1 MIWYNQS
8 KGKEG
13 GRTVGFSV
21 KIHTLDVPGDILVK
35 LATVWGQ
42 PGYCVGMHTHHTL
55 EISMILSGK
64 GEYRLQDR
72 VYPVEA
78 GDIVL
83 FNNTEIHG
91 MWSSEEEPL
100 VNMALE
106 FEPRFIWSDPLYS
119 FDQAFLSMF
128 FSRNEHFQHKLD
140 RSNPAYPS
148 IKRQL
153 EEIQT
158 EFQNQLPRYDMIIK
172 AKLLSL
178 LADLL
183 RHYDITQPSDSLTDT
198 RHHGDMNRVL
208 NYIADHYAD
217 PLTLEQLADMLHV
230 SESYFCQLFR
240 KSNGLSPKEYI
251 VKVRTAAAAQ
261 QLKETDRSVLDIAEN
276 CGFNSPSN
284 FYAAFKRI
292 TGKSPNQYR
301 ANPLD

>member
-1 MIWYNQS
+1 M
-8 KGKEG
+8 
-13 GRTVGFSV
+13 GFSV
-21 KIHTLDVPGDILVK
+21 RIHTLNVPEDVLVK
-35 LATVWGQ
+35 LAIVSAA
-42 PGYCVGMHTHHTL
+42 PDSAVGMHTHHTL
-55 EISMILSGK
+55 ELSMILSGR

-72 VYPVEA
+72 VYPVKA

-83 FNNTEIHG
+83 FNNTEVHG
-91 MWSSEEEPL
+91 MWNTGDEPL

-128 FSRNEHFQHKLD
+128 FSRNERFQYKLD
-140 RSNPAYPS
+140 RENPAYPI

-158 EFQNQLPRYDMIIK
+158 EFTEQLPRYEMIIK

-183 RHYDITQPSDSLTDT
+183 RHYDITPPADSPTDN
-198 RHHGDMNRVL
+198 RHHSDMNRVL
-208 NYIADHYAD
+208 HYITDHYAE

-261 QLKETDRSVLDIAEN
+261 QLKETDRSVLEIAEN

-292 TGKSPNQYR
+292 TGKSPAQYR
-301 ANPLD
+301 LNPLD